1 MKYVSEEKY
10 LGDIISGNGLAES
23 VKATVQ
29 KRRGQVLRNIIEI
42 RAVLEDC
49 RSNSLGGVMLGIEL
63 WELAIIPYLLYN
75 SETWTDIPVCTIA
88 LLNEIQLNFYRNILS
103 TPKSCPIPALLWET
117 GGMLM
122 EHRIAKNKIMFYHHI
137 MNLPEDSLAYQI
149 AKMQESL
156 AFPGLVGELW
166 VYG

>member
-1 MKYVSEEKY
+1 MEWVVESKLLDFNIDKSCYLVFGKKAAKKALLNELEKNPLTLCKKNMKCVSEDKY

-23 VKATVQ
+23 VKATVN

-63 WELAIIPYLLYN
+63 W
-75 SETWTDIPVCTIA
+75 
-88 LLNEIQLNFYRNILS
+88 
-103 TPKSCPIPALLWET
+103 
-117 GGMLM
+117 
-122 EHRIAKNKIMFYHHI
+122 
-137 MNLPEDSLAYQI
+137 
-149 AKMQESL
+149 
-156 AFPGLVGELW
+156 

>member
-1 MKYVSEEKY
+1 
-10 LGDIISGNGLAES
+10 
-23 VKATVQ
+23 
-29 KRRGQVLRNIIEI
+29 
-42 RAVLEDC
+42 
-49 RSNSLGGVMLGIEL
+49 MLGIEL

-75 SETWTDIPVCTIA
+75 SETWTDISVSTIA

-156 AFPGLVGELW
+156 AFPGLIAECKQLLDS
-166 VYG
+166 YGCMGDPKFVPKQQWKNHYKRVIREKNKSDILQSMKNYKKLDIVKVRQEKFE

>member
-1 MKYVSEEKY
+1 MVMALLKVLRLLSK
-10 LGDIISGNGLAES
+10 
-23 VKATVQ
+23 K

-49 RSNSLGGVMLGIEL
+49 RSNLLGGVMLGIEL
-63 WELAIIPYLLYN
+63 WELAIFPHILYN

-117 GGMLM
+117 EGMLM
-122 EHRIAKNKIMFYHHI
+122 EHRIAKNKIMFYHHL
-137 MNLPEDSLAYQI
+137 MNLPEDSLAYLIAHIQNSLGLI
-149 AKMQESL
+149 AKCQNLFEI
-156 AFPGLVGELW
+156 
-166 VYG
+166 YGFMGTQN